1 MFAFRRLK
9 LLRNWT
15 PVRALDTSGT
25 LAFSGIGAKHGFGL
39 RLPLLTYLTPTE
51 SMNSA
56 FTPNTALLTSSLM
69 RWRRWVILAML
80 LSLHA
85 GLVAQPGGDFQRI
98 WLTVHFG
105 LFLLWQPFIRTE
117 SELNVF
123 ATLLFFAI
131 TGAVIYSLSGW
142 MVMAWVTILIGI
154 MGGKVFTLQAARRGR
169 FYLVAVFYLFAILLL
184 WATPVLLLDIRSLP
198 EGLPTLAKIAL
209 PIVLLLMTVL
219 PYRAEDETTE
229 QVFDFF
235 YSLFIFQ
242 LVVVL
247 VLGSIAAMRVTANSY
262 FSAVLLTVLSFSG
275 ALLILAA
282 LWAPRAGYGG
292 LRTYFSRYLMSVGM
306 PFELWMR
313 RIAALSEADMTSAR
327 FLQTAMAEVA
337 TMPWI
342 LGGKWS
348 APDGSGEFGTQTR
361 HVSQFRYHELDVTF
375 HTESQ
380 LSPAL
385 FLHLRL
391 LAQVVGEFYEGKRRE
406 QLIKQNA
413 YMQAVHETG
422 AKLTHDVKNLLQS
435 LYALTSKSTTRQSSV
450 GPQGERR
457 TPTPYEAMLD
467 RQLPQLTKRLQAT
480 LDKLQNPALGS
491 GGLMLSAQDWW
502 VDVQSRHASDGT
514 SFIAHGNMAVG
525 VPVNLFDTVLENCL
539 ENYRKKQQRE
549 PDIGVSVV
557 LLIDNTVTLTIADTG
572 NAIPTAAVE
581 SLFHA
586 PVANSRGGGL
596 GIGLF
601 QAFKQAEQA
610 GYVLSLTTNLPGDVS
625 FALKKG

>member
-1 MFAFRRLK
+1 MTNVFPSKTA
-9 LLRNWT
+9 
-15 PVRALDTSGT
+15 T
-25 LAFSGIGAKHGFGL
+25 L
-39 RLPLLTYLTPTE
+39 
-51 SMNSA
+51 N
-56 FTPNTALLTSSLM
+56 SSLA

-85 GLVAQPGGDFQRI
+85 GLISPAGGDFQRI

-105 LFLLWQPFIRTE
+105 LFLLWQPFISTAR
-117 SELNVF
+117 ELNMF
-123 ATLLFFAI
+123 ATTLFFVI
-131 TGAVIYSLSGW
+131 TGVVIFSLSGW
-142 MVMAWVTILIGI
+142 MMMTWVAILIAI
-154 MGGKVFTLQAARRGR
+154 MGGKVFTQQAARRGR
-169 FYLVAVFYLFAILLL
+169 FYLVAVFYLFTVLLL
-184 WATPVLLLDIRSLP
+184 WAVPVLLLNIKSLP
-198 EGLPTLAKIAL
+198 DGLPTLVKISL
-209 PIVLLLMTVL
+209 PIVLLTMAVL
-219 PYRAEDETTE
+219 PYRAEDEASA

-247 VLGSIAAMRVTANSY
+247 VLGSLAAMRVTDNSY

-282 LWAPRAGYGG
+282 LWAPRVGYGG

-327 FLQTAMAEVA
+327 FLQTAMVEVA
-337 TMPWI
+337 TMPWVFGCK
-342 LGGKWS
+342 LT
-348 APDGSGEFGTQTR
+348 APDGNGEFGTATR
-361 HVSQFRYHELDVTF
+361 HSAQFRYHELDVTF

-406 QLIKQNA
+406 QFIKQNA

-435 LYALTSKSTTRQSSV
+435 LYALTSKSTVRQRGA
-450 GPQGERR
+450 GPQDERR

-467 RQLPQLTKRLQAT
+467 RQLPQLTKRLQTT

-491 GGLMLSAQDWW
+491 TGILLPAEDWW
-502 VDVQSRHASDGT
+502 NDVVARHAGSGA
-514 SFIAHGNMAVG
+514 SFAARGSMAAT

-539 ENYRKKQQRE
+539 ENSRKKKQRE
-549 PDIGVSVV
+549 PDIAVSIALSTGSSADAEVV
-557 LLIDNTVTLTIADTG
+557 LTIADTG
-572 NAIPTAAVE
+572 SAIPSAAVD
-581 SLFHA
+581 SLFNA

-596 GIGLF
+596 GIGLY
-601 QAFKQAEQA
+601 QAYKQAEQA
-610 GYVLSLTTNLPGDVS
+610 GYLLSLTANTAGDVQ
-625 FALKKG
+625 FALKRAHHTSE